1 MITGKTVSETIRY
14 YEDIHQKMLQQLNA
28 LPKGSLFY
36 KEQHGVFR
44 PHMRLNGKEIYLS
57 SKDKSLI
64 QDLTTRGK
72 IQKSLPALEENI
84 SALKQLGNRY
94 TDIDE
99 LPVFRPAEQEQEQV
113 REQTVSRPAP
123 FYPEKVIELGSAP
136 LSENAF
142 RTLEREWKKCH
153 DGGYDYRPE
162 GKRHTTS
169 DLVRVRSRV
178 ELIIYEYLKNAGVA
192 FVYES
197 AIRLGNAVFYP
208 DFKLLRPADRRI
220 VLWNHNGMMDDVEY
234 SIDAKNTIY
243 TFANHGFWPMDNL
256 ILTYDFGDDSIDVSR
271 LPKILDGMGLRS

>member
-1 MITGKTVSETIRY
+1 MITKKALRDTLNY
-14 YEDIHQKMLQQLNA
+14 YERIQSDMRDQLET
-28 LPKGSLFY
+28 LPDGSLFH
-36 KEQHGVFR
+36 KPQHGRFR
-44 PHMRLNGKEIYLS
+44 PYLWTNGKEIYLS

-99 LPVFRPAEQEQEQV
+99 LPVFRPAEQEPEQV
-113 REQTVSRPAP
+113 IEQTGSRPAP

-271 LPKILDGMGLRS
+271 LPKILDSMGLRS